1 MAAKKTSTK
10 QAKATKPKA
19 GKKQF
24 LQTDDPIIIKPG
36 GSISIEFDDT
46 FSRQPDPSNH
56 RRKHRHPTA
65 SQLTQ
70 LVINYTGGAQDRF
83 NLAAG
88 DWVQICYTGS
98 KCP

>member
-1 MAAKKTSTK
+1 MATKKTSAK
-10 QAKATKPKA
+10 QAKATKA
-19 GKKQF
+19 GKNQL

-65 SQLTQ
+65 AQLTQ
-70 LVINYTGGAQDRF
+70 VVINYSGGGQDRF

-88 DWVQICYTGS
+88 DWLQICYTAS